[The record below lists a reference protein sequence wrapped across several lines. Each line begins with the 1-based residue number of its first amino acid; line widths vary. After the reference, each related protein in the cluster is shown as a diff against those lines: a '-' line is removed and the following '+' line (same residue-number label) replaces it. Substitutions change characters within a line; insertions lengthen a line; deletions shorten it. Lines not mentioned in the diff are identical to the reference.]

1 MPPAFF
7 SSPLLFVKVGLRHR
21 SCACTLQHAVPRA
34 EALFQFP
41 VIQDICLH
49 GLSAVFLSEVSDKLQ
64 EFFVCHFFIW
74 CSNLIQLLDFLCCC
88 QVRIVLYALFYF
100 SLIHLLPSLVSM
112 LPFVPAGG
120 VTCRHRPVRMKRIFS
135 IKKTMIVLTIAFVSC
150 ISWLRSGMKRYADRK
165 LSPCCQFFVSGFV
178 GLLTYPFMCEGF
190 PSHKRIVSAFSPGHD
205 SPSNDRF
212 SPHAGIPR
220 MENNTLES
228 QLLSEPCRALA
239 ISNVQTV
246 ILRWIP
252 SVSGIF
258 TRFPCSANKHAC
270 PISRVAHLPQKPCYL
285 VYYLR
290 TCFSARKKTSPAL
303 LSRRQKKSRVLCIF
317 SFGVRKNYLFI

>member
-21 SCACTLQHAVPRA
+21 SCAGALEHAVPRA

-74 CSNLIQLLDFLCCC
+74 RSNLIQLLDFLCCC

-120 VTCRHRPVRMKRIFS
+120 VTCQHRPVRMKRILC
-135 IKKTMIVLTIAFVSC
+135 IKKTMIVLTIAFVSRIPATYMPESLNAETSHAYHAQGSL
-150 ISWLRSGMKRYADRK
+150 ISVVCRSSD
-165 LSPCCQFFVSGFV
+165 LSIHAQ
-178 GLLTYPFMCEGF
+178 
-190 PSHKRIVSAFSPGHD
+190 RI
-205 SPSNDRF
+205 
-212 SPHAGIPR
+212 
-220 MENNTLES
+220 
-228 QLLSEPCRALA
+228 LSFT
-239 ISNVQTV
+239 QT
-246 ILRWIP
+246 
-252 SVSGIF
+252 
-258 TRFPCSANKHAC
+258 H
-270 PISRVAHLPQKPCYL
+270 
-285 VYYLR
+285 
-290 TCFSARKKTSPAL
+290 CFSL
-303 LSRRQKKSRVLCIF
+303 LAEP
-317 SFGVRKNYLFI
+317 